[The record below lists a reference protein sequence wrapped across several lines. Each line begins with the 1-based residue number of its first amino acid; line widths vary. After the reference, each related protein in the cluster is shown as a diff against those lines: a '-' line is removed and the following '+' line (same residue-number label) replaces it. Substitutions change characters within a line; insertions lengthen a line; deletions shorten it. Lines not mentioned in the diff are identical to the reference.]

1 MDHFHYKENELFA
14 EEVAL
19 KDVAE
24 KYGTPSFVYSKATLE
39 RHAKAY
45 INSFKSMDGLVCFS
59 VKALS
64 NISILKTLKNSGC
77 GFDIVSGG
85 ELHRALLAGADPKK
99 IIFSGVGKSKAE
111 MTAGIENNILSFNVE
126 SEQELDQ
133 LGVVAGEMKKIA
145 PVAIRFNPNVDAGV
159 HEFTKTGRKSDKF
172 GVSIENAKDLIKKCN
187 ENHNLNLVGLTCHI
201 GSQIM
206 ELDGFEQAAKQ
217 ALELLVELEK
227 LNINLDFIDMG
238 GGLGVNYV
246 GEETVQPVELV
257 QCYEKI
263 FSGRAERL
271 ILEPGRSISANAG
284 VMVTRVEYKKNDFLI
299 ADAAMNDLLRPALY
313 QAHHDVWPVTKNNDA
328 TVSTVNLVG
337 PICETGD
344 FLAKNINIECLKG
357 DLLAVKTVGAYS
369 FVMSSNYNSRPR
381 AAEIIVDKDKFYLIR
396 KREDYSSLTAL
407 EEGLDDQV

>member
-1 MDHFHYKENELFA
+1 MDHFHYKKNELYA

-19 KDVAE
+19 KDIADV
-24 KYGTPSFVYSKATLE
+24 YGTPTFVYSKATLE

-45 INSFKSMDGLVCFS
+45 INSFKKMNGLVCFS

-85 ELHRALLAGADPKK
+85 ELHRALLAGANPKK

-111 MTAGIENNILSFNVE
+111 MASGIENNILSFNVE
-126 SEQELDQ
+126 SEQELKR
-133 LGVVAGEMKKIA
+133 LGEVAKEMKKTA

-172 GVSIENAKDLIKKCN
+172 GVSIESTKDLVKRCLKNDSIK
-187 ENHNLNLVGLTCHI
+187 LVGLTCHI

-206 ELDGFEQAAKQ
+206 ELKGFEDAAKQ
-217 ALELLVELEK
+217 ALELLIELDK
-227 LNINLDFIDMG
+227 LNISLDFIDMG

-246 GEETVQPVELV
+246 GEETIQPFELI
-257 QCYEKI
+257 QIYEEI
-263 FSGRAERL
+263 FSDRNERL

-284 VMVTRVEYKKNDFLI
+284 IMLTRVEYKKNNFLI

-313 QAHHDVWPVTKNNDA
+313 QAHHDVWPIIKNEQISN
-328 TVSTVNLVG
+328 VNLVG

-344 FLAKNINIECLKG
+344 FLAKNLDIGACEG
-357 DLLAVKTVGAYS
+357 DLLAVKTVGAYG

-381 AAEIIVDKDKFYLIR
+381 AAEVIVDKDNFYLIR
-396 KREDYSSLTAL
+396 KREDYADLTVL